1 MSTPEDRKKRLLA
14 FLPYF
19 KTGRLTLHD
28 FKEATAVALLPAETI
43 EDPVGFA
50 QLLVDSERDAG
61 SGFDKGKPVG
71 AAVMN
76 VDVLIHMLLVFLFRS
91 KRHDSSSLALTIP
104 PEAQEFFDAILTME
118 QKGELREGR

>member
-43 EDPVGFA
+43 EDPVAFA

-61 SGFDKGKPVG
+61 GRVG
-71 AAVMN
+71 QGQACGGCCDECRCLDPHAAGVS
-76 VDVLIHMLLVFLFRS
+76 VS
-91 KRHDSSSLALTIP
+91 
-104 PEAQEFFDAILTME
+104 
-118 QKGELREGR
+118 